1 MLIKCAGKWILTDP
15 VFFDVIGVRILGI
28 PMGLRRNTP
37 PALPF
42 DALPKPDLVLLSHA
56 HIDHADLPTLEA
68 LTRHYPHELTL
79 VTAKNTTDVM
89 ECMNWGNILEL
100 DWNQDHTFD
109 GVNIRALP
117 VIHNGGRM
125 PFDRDRANGYK
136 KTGRSYN
143 AYRIA
148 GGGMSAVF
156 GGDTAYTPAFKHLA
170 EEGGV
175 DVAMM
180 PIGAYRHYEHL
191 HCTPE
196 QSLQMADEMEAR
208 YFVPMH
214 CMTFRQS
221 EEPPAEPLERLQ
233 AAAPNAHTQIAFT
246 HIGHTLTL
254 FGDSATE
261 QARMPLAAN
270 E

>member
-1 MLIKCAGKWILTDP
+1 MLIKCLDTWILTDP
-15 VFFDVIGVRILGI
+15 VFSDVIGVRILGI
-28 PMGLRRNTP
+28 PMGLRRTTP
-37 PALPF
+37 AALTLN
-42 DALPKPDLVLLSHA
+42 ALPKPDIVLLSHA

-68 LTRHYPHELTL
+68 LTQRHPHDLTL
-79 VTAKNTTDVM
+79 ITAKNTSDVM
-89 ECMNWGNILEL
+89 ESMHWGNIIEL
-100 DWNQDHTFD
+100 DWHHDLTIN

-156 GGDTAYTPAFKHLA
+156 GGDTAYTPAFKQLA

-180 PIGAYRHYEHL
+180 PIGAYQHYEHL

-196 QSLQMADEMEAR
+196 QSLQMADEMGAR

-214 CMTFRQS
+214 CNTFRQS
-221 EEPPAEPLERLQ
+221 EEPPTEPLERLH
-233 AAAPNAHTQIAFT
+233 AAVPNASTQIAFT

-254 FGDSATE
+254 LGGATTQPAE
-261 QARMPLAAN
+261 MPLAVI